1 MRTLNRL
8 LIVEEAGFSPAKL
21 AHLLW
26 FKRKKKDRFNQTLII
41 HVKNPPPHPPP
52 TPIFIQNFIL
62 NFYQILLEDTSENKD
77 IKWTHYFEFI
87 IYFFLEFSAEDKFTT
102 KISVS

>member
-52 TPIFIQNFIL
+52 TPILIQNFIWNL
-62 NFYQILLEDTSENKD
+62 YQILLEDKISCTSENKD
-77 IKWTHYFEFI
+77 IQWAHYFEFI
-87 IYFFLEFSAEDKFTT
+87 IIFF
-102 KISVS
+102 